1 MILAPVV
8 NPIKRFMLV
17 NYDSRVVLTRKL
29 PIFIVVI

>member
-8 NPIKRFMLV
+8 KRFMLV